1 MNAATTTNSKSA
13 AVTVTENVPVSHK
26 VRNRIAAVLA
36 FLTCLIVASPAHA
49 TPPPSLLDGAENSFF
64 SSISGFLT
72 GNLLPL
78 VFVLAAVVI
87 GAGMLIRY
95 GRKAVSS

>member
-1 MNAATTTNSKSA
+1 MNTTTTTA
-13 AVTVTENVPVSHK
+13 PVLVAPRQSLVQRFGNK
-26 VRNRIAAVLA
+26 ISGLFALLAVLTFSA
-36 FLTCLIVASPAHA
+36 PASASP
-49 TPPPSLLDGAENSFF
+49 PPPGLLNGAESSFF

-87 GAGMLIRY
+87 GAGMLFRY